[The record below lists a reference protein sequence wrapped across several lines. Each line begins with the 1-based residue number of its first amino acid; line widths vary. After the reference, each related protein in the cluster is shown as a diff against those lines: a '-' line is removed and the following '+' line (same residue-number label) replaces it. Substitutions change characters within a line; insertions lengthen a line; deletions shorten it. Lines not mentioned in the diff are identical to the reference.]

1 MESRREK
8 EKRVLTVGSDE
19 ECLVVIELK
28 SGGTPLSVE
37 ENNTVRPLFLLTNVV
52 KLPRPLDVL
61 GGRVPW
67 KADIK
72 R

>member
-8 EKRVLTVGSDE
+8 EKRVLTVGSD

>member
-37 ENNTVRPLFLLTNVV
+37 ENNTVRLLFLLTNVV

>member
-8 EKRVLTVGSDE
+8 EKRVLAVGSD